1 MGWVRPDL
9 GIQIATFLLLF
20 SPVTFVLQYGGV
32 HGADC
37 DERGFAGRTSVH
49 MVMVYGL
56 HAMQEI
62 WAPLDQARTG
72 KAGARL
78 LGKQTK
84 THSETANQGSEKS
97 RESVGR
103 SPPISALIF
112 VYASVEKTVW
122 ISWSRVLVADN
133 YDKASLVSTSRP
145 AENHCQPSNSN
156 CLTIQ
161 LFCVSN
167 YLQTG
172 RSAE

>member
-62 WAPLDQARTG
+62 WAPLDQSSLPELGRPEQGCWVNKQKPTVRQQIKG
-72 KAGARL
+72 QRKAGKVLADL
-78 LGKQTK
+78 LQFL
-84 THSETANQGSEKS
+84 
-97 RESVGR
+97 
-103 SPPISALIF
+103 P
-112 VYASVEKTVW
+112 
-122 ISWSRVLVADN
+122 
-133 YDKASLVSTSRP
+133 
-145 AENHCQPSNSN
+145 
-156 CLTIQ
+156 
-161 LFCVSN
+161 
-167 YLQTG
+167 
-172 RSAE
+172 